1 MDVSN
6 SGSYLT
12 LLNFVR
18 QVWKMRHYEPKVI
31 GFGRSEPFVLGSG
44 GKIVTV
50 EEALA
55 NKEIPV
61 AFFGVGHTVL
71 HNIIINNNLD
81 YYFLDTGYIGNIK
94 TKIYKRITKNNL
106 NNTQDILDRPNDR
119 LEKLTLDRTK
129 FKRGDRILVIPPD
142 QKVLNCFGRDL
153 DANAWIDHTVNLIR
167 KHTDREIIVRERIRN
182 RTERMFYYKFTDAL
196 QDNIHACVVWS
207 SNCAVESVLHQIP
220 VVSLGPTATTKVSP
234 FSINQIDSVPT
245 LDEDLID
252 KWLRH
257 LSYCQFTDEDM
268 RSGFAW
274 SCVNQ

>member
-1 MDVSN
+1 
-6 SGSYLT
+6 
-12 LLNFVR
+12 
-18 QVWKMRHYEPKVI
+18 MRHYEPKVI

-61 AFFGVGHTVL
+61 AFFGVGYTVL

-274 SCVNQ
+274 SYVNQ